1 MHALTRFR
9 ERYGLSLKEF
19 GDRVGVTPAAVW
31 RWEAS
36 VRFPRPQTLRRIRLI
51 SQGELTA
58 TDFVDPASSN
68 IPEGVISSSPFHTA
82 VTASDD
88 QIDLTGSLP

>member
-58 TDFVDPASSN
+58 TDFVDPVSSN
-68 IPEGVISSSPFHTA
+68 SLEAVICSPLLNTA

-88 QIDLTGSLP
+88 QVGLAGSLP